1 MYDLASLTKTT
12 ATLLAVMK
20 LYDEGK
26 FGLTDR
32 ISQYIPALKGTDKE
46 RVTIEEL
53 LLHQSGIPAFWPFYK
68 ETIDKDSYKGSFYR
82 ARPDASHH
90 TQIDTRL
97 YVIDKFDYR
106 KELMAKTFSA
116 DYPLQVADSMF
127 LHRSFRD
134 SIMVQIGRIPLKDRR
149 YRYSCLNFMLLKEM
163 VENISKMPM
172 NLF

>member
-53 LLHQSGIPAFWPFYK
+53 LYISRAFLLLAFYK
-68 ETIDKDSYKGSFYR
+68 ETIDKDSYKGSFTEQDR
-82 ARPDASHH
+82 
-90 TQIDTRL
+90 TL
-97 YVIDKFDYR
+97 VIIR
-106 KELMAKTFSA
+106 K
-116 DYPLQVADSMF
+116 
-127 LHRSFRD
+127 
-134 SIMVQIGRIPLKDRR
+134 
-149 YRYSCLNFMLLKEM
+149 
-163 VENISKMPM
+163 
-172 NLF
+172 